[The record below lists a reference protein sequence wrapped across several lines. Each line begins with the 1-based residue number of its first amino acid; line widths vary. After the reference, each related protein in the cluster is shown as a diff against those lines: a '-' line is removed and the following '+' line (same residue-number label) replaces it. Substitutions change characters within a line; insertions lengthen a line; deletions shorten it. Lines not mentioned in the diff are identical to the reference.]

1 MRHRT
6 LHANGINIHIAEA
19 GEGPLVILLHG
30 FPELWYSWR
39 HQLGALAAAGF
50 HVIAPDLRGY
60 GQTTVLPDVKAYG
73 MQAMVD
79 DVVGMLDALDEPT
92 AALVGH
98 DWGAQIGWACA
109 QLAPERFPA
118 LAALSVP
125 YHRRPPA
132 PMTQALRRW
141 ADGKFNWLL
150 HFQAPGVAE
159 AELQTDVERSMRLIF
174 SALSGDAPD
183 GLAIRLLTGL
193 PAGSRLLDPIPEPAR
208 LPSWLAESDLSY
220 YAEEFRRT
228 GFTGALNRYRNV
240 DRDWEELPA
249 LGATPI
255 RRPVLFVTGE
265 LDTATRF
272 MDTDAMRQYV
282 PNLRGPV
289 VLPGCGHWI
298 QQERPSEV
306 NALLVDFLSSATVQ
320 SAVQ

>member
-6 LHANGINIHIAEA
+6 LHVNGIDVHIAEA

-60 GQTTVLPDVKAYG
+60 GQSTVPPDVEAYG

-109 QLAPERFPA
+109 QLASERFPA
-118 LAALSVP
+118 LASLSVP
-125 YHRRPPA
+125 YHRRTPA

-141 ADGKFNWLL
+141 AGDKFNWLL
-150 HFQAPGVAE
+150 YFQAPGVAE
-159 AELQTDVERSMRLIF
+159 AELQADAERSLRLIF

-183 GLAIRLLTGL
+183 GQALRLLTGL
-193 PAGSRLLDPIPEPAR
+193 PADSQLLDPIPEPTN

-220 YAEEFRRT
+220 YVEEFRRT

-240 DRDWEELPA
+240 DRDWEDLPA
-249 LGATPI
+249 LGATPV
-255 RRPVLFVTGE
+255 RQPVLFVTGE

-272 MDTDAMRQYV
+272 MDADAMRLYV
-282 PNLRGPV
+282 PNLHGPV

-298 QQERPSEV
+298 QQERPHEV
-306 NALLVDFLSSATVQ
+306 NALLVDFLSSDTVN
-320 SAVQ
+320 SAIR

>member
-6 LHANGINIHIAEA
+6 LHANGIDIHIAEA
-19 GEGPLVILLHG
+19 GDGPLVVLLHG

-39 HQLGALAAAGF
+39 HQLGALAASGF

-60 GQTTVLPDVKAYG
+60 GRTTVPPDVEAYG
-73 MQAMVD
+73 MRAMVD
-79 DVVGMLDALDEPT
+79 DVVGLLDALDEPT
-92 AALVGH
+92 AALAGH

-125 YHRRPPA
+125 YQPRTPA
-132 PMTQALRRW
+132 PLTQDLRRR
-141 ADGKFNWLL
+141 AGDRFNWLL

-159 AELQTDVERSMRLIF
+159 AELQADAERSMRLIF

-183 GLAIRLLTGL
+183 GLAVRLLTGL
-193 PAGSRLLDPIPEPAR
+193 PAGSRLLDPIPEPTS
-208 LPSWLAESDLSY
+208 LPPWLTESDLSY
-220 YAEEFRRT
+220 YVGEFRRT

-240 DRDWEELPA
+240 DRDWDELPA
-249 LGATPI
+249 LGATTV

-282 PNLRGPV
+282 PNLDGPV

-306 NALLVDFLSSATVQ
+306 NGLLVDFLSRCST
-320 SAVQ
+320 SS